1 MSDIYLVDDHALM
14 RDGLR
19 VVLERG
25 GHRVVGESGEVA
37 QALLEIPRLKPC
49 VVLVDLNLGDRSGL
63 ELLERLPPLTPFT
76 RYVVLTM
83 LAQPGHVAEAFRLGA
98 FGYVLKGSPAADVLT
113 AVQEVRAGLRYLG
126 PGVKDL
132 ADRALADTN
141 PGGVLGLLSA
151 RERQIVAMVVRGRS
165 SAAIGEQLHLSPK
178 TVDTYRSRIMTK
190 LEVSDVPALVRL
202 AIREGLISA
211 DEI

>member
-1 MSDIYLVDDHALM
+1 MSDIYLVDDHVLM

-19 VVLERG
+19 VVLEHG
-25 GHRVVGESGEVA
+25 GHRVVGETGDVS
-37 QALLEIPRLKPC
+37 QALLDIPRLAPC
-49 VVLVDLNLGDRSGL
+49 AVLVDLHLGERSGM
-63 ELLERLPPLTPFT
+63 ELLERLPLLTPFT
-76 RYVVLTM
+76 RYIVLTM

-98 FGYVLKGSPAADVLT
+98 SGYVLKGSSSSHLLA
-113 AVQEVRAGLRYLG
+113 AVQEVRMGRRYLG
-126 PGVKDL
+126 PGVKEL
-132 ADRALADTN
+132 ADRALADTS
-141 PGGVLGLLSA
+141 PGGILGLLSP

-165 SAAIGEQLHLSPK
+165 SAAIGELLHLSPK